1 MRNLSDKSKVDSLL
15 SQLKNHKALSFLVVL
30 GVVVIALANVTQA
43 IEKLTQFGKS
53 VYSFAK
59 PALGES
65 DLATVVQVIS
75 KQKTG
80 GSKAAYEALR
90 EYLRNRDEDFH
101 FILRPMDFDDNLL
114 ANTVGGITVVST
126 VGQYKIE
133 GFVIFIDSAS
143 GRVVLVDSEYP
154 LGVRNIKVIE
164 DTGGSPRSLIMVR
177 YISITGAGTFGESV
191 KVYALDKGGVHL
203 ALDKPYSEVN
213 SGWNAFE
220 SETVEF
226 RTRNDLRLRNGVVEI
241 QSSGVVLFGND
252 GDQFRELPGELYL
265 WDPRS
270 REFEQIL
277 GRKTSPDALMTTIY
291 SDFANPKGEW
301 FEKPQSVDRTLL
313 RQVFIEEDW

>member
-1 MRNLSDKSKVDSLL
+1 MRSLSDKSKVDFIL
-15 SQLKNHKALSFLVVL
+15 SQLKNHKALSFVVVV
-30 GVVVIALANVTQA
+30 GVVIIALANVTQA
-43 IEKLTQFGKS
+43 IEKLTLFGKS

-59 PALGES
+59 PVFGGS

-80 GSKAAYEALR
+80 ESKAAYEALR
-90 EYLRNRDEDFH
+90 EYLRNKSEDFQY
-101 FILRPMDFDDNLL
+101 ILRPMDFDANLL
-114 ANTVGGITVVST
+114 AKTVGGITVIST
-126 VGQYKIE
+126 VDQYNIE

-143 GRVVLVDSEYP
+143 GGVVLADSEYP
-154 LGVRNIKVIE
+154 LGVRDIKFIE
-164 DTGGSPRSLIMVR
+164 DTGGSPHSLVMVR
-177 YISITGAGTFGESV
+177 YISITGTGTLGESV
-191 KVYALDKGGVHL
+191 KVYALDNGGVHL

-213 SGWNAFE
+213 SGWGAFE

-226 RTRNDLRLRNGVVEI
+226 RTRNDLRLRNGVVEM
-241 QSSGVVLFGND
+241 QTSGVVMFGND

-265 WDPRS
+265 WEPRS
-270 REFEQIL
+270 RSLEQIH

-313 RQVFIEEDW
+313 RQVFIEEEW